1 MGGVGGGSVRET
13 EKAKRKDIKS
23 SGRQKDLL
31 AVRWFWLFA
40 DENSSVD
47 AIPACARYTV
57 YRDESLALF
66 CAYMEMTVGFIHVGN
81 LINTDCACFQ

>member
-1 MGGVGGGSVRET
+1 MGGVGGQCERDRES
-13 EKAKRKDIKS
+13 KKKDIKS

-40 DENSSVD
+40 DENSSVF
-47 AIPACARYTV
+47 AIPACERYTV

-66 CAYMEMTVGFIHVGN
+66 CAYMEMTVGFIHVVN